1 MDEIKK
7 TSFGSLQPDV
17 EDILNWNDFSDDDFK
32 SASGE
37 EKKDFI
43 PQQASVSY
51 WADAWRRLKKNTV
64 AMIALGVLVVI
75 FIFAF
80 IGPMLVPYGYE
91 QFNKGAEIF
100 ILGIYLWKIRP
111 VWRKP

>member
-32 SASGE
+32 SASAE

-43 PQQASVSY
+43 PQRASVSY

-64 AMIALGVLVVI
+64 AMIALFWLSSLFLLLSVLCW
-75 FIFAF
+75 F
-80 IGPMLVPYGYE
+80 PMDTSNLIKV
-91 QFNKGAEIF
+91 QKIF
-100 ILGIYLWKIRP
+100 ILGIYLWKIRH

>member
-32 SASGE
+32 SASAE

-43 PQQASVSY
+43 PQRASVSY
-51 WADAWRRLKKNTV
+51 WADAW
-64 AMIALGVLVVI
+64 
-75 FIFAF
+75 
-80 IGPMLVPYGYE
+80 
-91 QFNKGAEIF
+91 
-100 ILGIYLWKIRP
+100 
-111 VWRKP
+111 